1 MLNEKKNSKWKIV
14 IIFVIPL
21 IFIIMINITNA
32 IWYDPFNWF
41 NSQDEIT
48 LEPAKPSRNTYIIN
62 QAKDISV
69 DCYNDKGVTY
79 IEDGQGRI
87 LSFTGISNGY
97 CKSIPDGQEIFFEK
111 TINTP
116 VISKDSIAPIVIVSA
131 NTKDAFD
138 YLDWSV
144 VEKEYSKP
152 IYDEKEEPEIIG
164 YDVKPQAWDYSINK
178 INDYTQEISF
188 TLKKDYTLKLGDTFI
203 IDPTYT
209 ISNISLDADLD
220 DVTCE
225 GGGYFCHLTTNLTEG
240 LVLYMPF
247 DVENNT
253 DTVYDWSITN
263 GSHDG
268 TAKNMAGNS
277 ISGWQENGGI
287 NSSGAYAF
295 DGSNDYIDNIDI
307 TMTSNSTISFWAI
320 VNKLNVDD
328 MIITKE
334 DDDDTG
340 YFQGSVGV
348 LNNAFKFREH
358 KDDGAGVLSSSAILS
373 DIWYHAVLVSDGG
386 TVSWYIDGSFD
397 TSDSLSGPRH
407 VNSFG
412 GDPAASESYFN
423 GTLDEIMIFNRSLS
437 ATEVSD
443 IYTESFARFQP
454 QGSHDIGFPFSLFPY
469 LVGSYTDSDGDYSLD
484 GTRNIFVL
492 GDYAYTTSSQDDTLA
507 IWDIS
512 VHGNPVPVGTHTSS
526 GVSTFFESLDG
537 VKGVFVVDDYAYTL
551 SSIDD
556 SLVVW
561 NISGSD
567 GDFTPDFLGEYRDSS
582 GAYSLEGAR
591 EIFILGDFAYVGAY
605 DDDTL
610 TVLNISNT
618 DGNFTPTPV
627 GYYQDSSGAN
637 SLDGVEDIFVLGNY
651 AYTTSIIDHV
661 FAVWDISAH
670 GNPVPVGTYFG
681 DGVENSTQ
689 QAPDIFVLGDYA
701 YTVTHD
707 LDTFVIWDISDHTD
721 PIPIAYTPCDQCFS
735 IDILGDYAYVGHA
748 SPSDRIS
755 VWNIS
760 NTDGN
765 FTPDFLGEFADNE
778 GINSLDDVLDI
789 FVLEDY
795 VYACASG
802 DDTLTVLKVNDS
814 QLSNNR
820 LNITIQNQNQNNTNL
835 SFSLYDG
842 TTQSDWYN
850 FSSNE
855 VQTFTIDT
863 SITQLSL
870 NFTYIEDENAFWSPI
885 LLPDI
890 TLETYTVVGNVAP
903 TTPIL
908 NAPLDLTYILDSDL
922 NIPLNW
928 SNSTDVDGDAIT
940 YYLEVWNESAMTNI
954 MYVNASITETTNT
967 TGDIVSFP
975 NESSADFF
983 WRVRAM
989 DVTNSLNS
997 SFSSLWNISI
1007 GYTTVEDTCDCSS
1020 IQGGTT
1026 IDCTENCDIGV
1037 CNVGGID
1044 MTFSGAGNIYLTGD
1058 VENYADVY
1066 IYNGCNVY
1074 CTKGCFI

>member
-111 TINTP
+111 TIDSP
-116 VISKDSIAPIVIVSA
+116 VLSKDSIAPIVIVSA

-152 IYDEKEEPEIIG
+152 IYDNINLEEQKIIG

-188 TLKKDYTLKLGDTFI
+188 TLKKDYTLELGDTFI

-220 DVTCE
+220 GVTCE
-225 GGGYFCHLTTNLTEG
+225 GGGYFCHSSINLTDG
-240 LVLYMPF
+240 LIVYMPF
-247 DVENNT
+247 DVENVGS
-253 DTVYDWSITN
+253 TVYDWTN
-263 GSHDG
+263 NNNDGVLISAVPFDSTGRVGGAYDFEGNDDRIVILTSLSLDTINDDEELTISMWVKSREPYESFPNSFRDTWYIYKNGTDRIYLQFHDTGVLVVYNDINNLG
-268 TAKNMAGNS
+268 TGKTLADLSA
-277 ISGWQENGGI
+277 ENELI
-287 NSSGAYAF
+287 WNLHTYNFNSSG
-295 DGSNDYIDNIDI
+295 
-307 TMTSNSTISFWAI
+307 ISFFYNGAYKSRI
-320 VNKLNVDD
+320 DVSIMGGPLTDLGD
-328 MIITKE
+328 
-334 DDDDTG
+334 G
-340 YFQGSVGV
+340 
-348 LNNAFKFREH
+348 FRI
-358 KDDGAGVLSSSAILS
+358 GI
-373 DIWYHAVLVSDGG
+373 
-386 TVSWYIDGSFD
+386 
-397 TSDSLSGPRH
+397 
-407 VNSFG
+407 G
-412 GDPAASESYFN
+412 GDDNAQGDRHWN
-423 GTLDEIMIFNRSLS
+423 GTMDEVMIFNRSLS
-437 ATEVSD
+437 GGEISN
-443 IYTESFARFQP
+443 IYTESFPRFQP
-454 QGSHDIGFPFSLFPY
+454 QGTQDFNQTIS
-469 LVGSYTDSDGDYSLD
+469 
-484 GTRNIFVL
+484 L
-492 GDYAYTTSSQDDTLA
+492 GD
-507 IWDIS
+507 
-512 VHGNPVPVGTHTSS
+512 
-526 GVSTFFESLDG
+526 
-537 VKGVFVVDDYAYTL
+537 
-551 SSIDD
+551 
-556 SLVVW
+556 
-561 NISGSD
+561 
-567 GDFTPDFLGEYRDSS
+567 
-582 GAYSLEGAR
+582 
-591 EIFILGDFAYVGAY
+591 
-605 DDDTL
+605 
-610 TVLNISNT
+610 
-618 DGNFTPTPV
+618 
-627 GYYQDSSGAN
+627 
-637 SLDGVEDIFVLGNY
+637 
-651 AYTTSIIDHV
+651 
-661 FAVWDISAH
+661 
-670 GNPVPVGTYFG
+670 
-681 DGVENSTQ
+681 
-689 QAPDIFVLGDYA
+689 
-701 YTVTHD
+701 
-707 LDTFVIWDISDHTD
+707 
-721 PIPIAYTPCDQCFS
+721 
-735 IDILGDYAYVGHA
+735 
-748 SPSDRIS
+748 
-755 VWNIS
+755 
-760 NTDGN
+760 
-765 FTPDFLGEFADNE
+765 
-778 GINSLDDVLDI
+778 
-789 FVLEDY
+789 
-795 VYACASG
+795 
-802 DDTLTVLKVNDS
+802 
-814 QLSNNR
+814 NR
-820 LNITIQNQNQNNTNL
+820 VNITVNLANQNVTVNL
-835 SFSLYDG
+835 SLSIFDG
-842 TTQSDWYN
+842 TTQTDSQNMTDGVN
-850 FSSNE
+850 A
-855 VQTFTIDT
+855 TFIIDSGAT
-863 SITQLSL
+863 ELDL
-870 NFTYIEDENAFWSPI
+870 NFTYIESSGAFWSPI
-885 LLPDI
+885 LLENITIETFTVSVADTESPLYSDNSTNSTIAGRNILHNLKWTDDEGLDGYIFSFCDGNWNGSDCLGGDMFNITQSSRDGGGLIFEESWDAQSFNFTNKFELNNVWILLYKSGASDNPTCNLTINIRSNGGDNRPDEI
-890 TLETYTVVGNVAP
+890 LFSSDRIMNASTADESWYTWESFGFSNVILDGSTNYWFSFENTTGGGFCDVDNYITIGWYESDIYSNGVNSYSLDGGVSWTREENRDLSFIVSGETLEFINDSFVPMTGASNYSNVSKLISSTVGLNYAWQVYANDTSNNWNVSEVFSYVSTAANVAP

-928 SNSTDVDGDAIT
+928 SNSTDADGDAIT

-1074 CTKGCFI
+1074 CTTGCFI